1 MILSSIVIY
10 AELHYNF
17 VNFKIIRR
25 GCGAAPPRFISYS
38 TAFLVQRPA
47 RDSLL
52 LIYGKLKSP
61 AASLFVHVIRSVR
74 PTDIGARSF
83 VAVVGLFLNAERETE
98 GAEEGDKRHE
108 TAAATKG
115 KTEAEV
121 AFGRRGTR
129 TGGEWRFSARSS
141 VSE

>member
-1 MILSSIVIY
+1 MARL
-10 AELHYNF
+10 
-17 VNFKIIRR
+17 
-25 GCGAAPPRFISYS
+25 PPRFISYS

-83 VAVVGLFLNAERETE
+83 VAVVGLFLNAE
-98 GAEEGDKRHE
+98 EGDKRHE